1 MIIMI
6 MSEIKITII
15 VIIID
20 GLHEA
25 SFGFGVM
32 EFE

>member
-6 MSEIKITII
+6 MSEI
-15 VIIID
+15 IIIMIIIY
-20 GLHEA
+20 GLRKD